1 MLDLIIQGQEEKV
14 TIDTYRVSNQKG
26 ANRIYGYLYG
36 DAQGELA
43 SYKEVEDAT
52 RVFWAMVVAESRGL
66 FVQLPDDDPRK
77 IASFSAL
84 VKTTSGDC
92 FGDKIG

>member
-1 MLDLIIQGQEEKV
+1 MLNLIIQGREKKV
-14 TIDTYRVSNQKG
+14 TVDTYRADPKDE
-26 ANRIYGYLYG
+26 NRILGYLNG

-43 SYKEVEDAT
+43 RYKKYEDAV
-52 RVFWAMVVAESRGL
+52 RIFWAMVVAESRGL
-66 FVQLPDDDPRK
+66 FIKLPDDDPK
-77 IASFSAL
+77 EITSFCTL

>member
-1 MLDLIIQGQEEKV
+1 MLNLITQGQEEKV
-14 TIDTYRVSNQKG
+14 TVDTYRVSNQKG

-43 SYKEVEDAT
+43 SYKEAEDAT

-77 IASFSAL
+77 IASFSAS